1 MDKNKE
7 IKTKSTTAD
16 APIKKTSTVR
26 AVAKAEKETK
36 AKKAAKTSRVAKV
49 QNVAPHKLVLLVTV
63 VPRGKA
69 EFYLDLLQSFEV
81 NLQLEV
87 SAFGTA
93 NKSFGFL
100 EGALEKQ
107 ALFSVI
113 REDNVAKAL
122 ATLEEKFETIRG
134 GKGIAFTVP
143 FTSMVGVMAY
153 QFLSNKQK

>member
-1 MDKNKE
+1 MKKITMNRNKE
-7 IKTKSTTAD
+7 IKTKSTTDD
-16 APIKKTSTVR
+16 APTKRKSTKR
-26 AVAKAEKETK
+26 ATTRATK
-36 AKKAAKTSRVAKV
+36 A
-49 QNVAPHKLVLLVTV
+49 QNLAPHKLMLLVTV
-63 VPRGKA
+63 VPRSKA

-93 NKSFGFL
+93 MQSFGFL

-113 REDNVAKAL
+113 REDNAPKAL
-122 ATLEEKFETIRG
+122 QALEDKFENLRG